1 MVFLLAG
8 NLVAQAGSD
17 PLLAVLQEQYENFHY
32 QEIIDLASAK
42 LQDDSS
48 MSPETR
54 MHVLRYKA
62 LAHYA
67 RGEMDRSMAAFNS
80 LLQIDPD
87 YSLDASQYSPKIIEF
102 FSDIKANFV
111 YQPPIEPQTLPEI
124 ITRIDTLQVAVMT
137 PMPAVKSS
145 LLPGWGQW
153 SMGKKRKGSILMGAA
168 LISLSGSLYYT
179 WQTRE
184 HEQDYLNAIRLSQIE
199 QNYDRYN
206 SSYRTRNILWGSF
219 ATIWVL
225 SQIDLWLNTP
235 KLPVSSRVSRSG
247 DEIRLSIHI
256 PF

>member
-1 MVFLLAG
+1 
-8 NLVAQAGSD
+8 
-17 PLLAVLQEQYENFHY
+17 VLQEHYENFHY

-42 LQDDSS
+42 LQEDSS
-48 MSPETR
+48 MSPESR
-54 MHVLRYKA
+54 MHILRYKA

-80 LLQIDPD
+80 LLQINPD
-87 YSLDASQYSPKIIEF
+87 YRLDASQYSPKIIEF

-111 YQPPIEPQTLPEI
+111 YQPPVEPQTPPEI
-124 ITRIDTLQVAVMT
+124 ITHIDTLQVAVM
-137 PMPAVKSS
+137 PPLPAVKSS

-153 SMGKKRKGSILMGAA
+153 SMGEKRKGSVLMGAA

-179 WQTRE
+179 LQTRK
-184 HEQDYLNAIRLSQIE
+184 HEQDYLNSIQLPQIE

-206 SSYRTRNILWGSF
+206 HSYQRRNIFWGSF

-225 SQIDLWLNTP
+225 SQIDLWINTP
-235 KLPVSSRVSRSG
+235 KIPVSSRVSHSVG
-247 DEIRLSIHI
+247 KIKLCLEI